1 MKYITFLKE
10 NQAINIYDVLKKYIP
25 SSDQIILETHEGI
38 SVSQVD
44 DNFKISN
51 LKKESINFFNIK
63 IYTLKQ
69 LITFL
74 NSQAGIQA
82 KAIGEN
88 SDILTISH
96 SSFDDLVDNK
106 DQEKQPYNNWV
117 WNKDMNCWRPPVE
130 EPKLS
135 VEFTYS
141 WNQNR
146 LNWDIELRNPC
157 ERKYRGFLLWRA
169 VPTYSES
176 FYGDVCSNNNYMI
189 KSFEDITHGT
199 MDFMSKTIS
208 NHGIQRLDDN
218 PLGKFKIVTRHETVL
233 DLAPHAIITY
243 DEIDQDYIDQFS
255 KEDSKSLW
263 AIHPQCIGSTLE
275 ELLRLI
281 IEWGLAYLEFG
292 NREPIAVISD
302 RVLRAI
308 QMPLEVRN
316 ALLEIPAQTVE
327 KYIKNDSTLLI
338 KDQEDPIV
346 PEFVKH
352 WIMEMYRTY
361 SKRLNDQEVYVNT
374 LLDSYPM

>member
-1 MKYITFLKE
+1 MKYISFLKQ

-106 DQEKQPYNNWV
+106 DQGKQPHNNWV

-135 VEFTYS
+135 AEFLYS

-146 LNWDIELRNPC
+146 LNWDIGLRNPC

-189 KSFEDITHGT
+189 KSLGDTSHLF
-199 MDFMSKTIS
+199 DFVSKTIS
-208 NHGIQRLDDN
+208 DSETESINNNFEGR
-218 PLGKFKIVTRHETVL
+218 FKIVTRHETVL

-243 DEIDQDYIDQFS
+243 DEIDKNYIDQFS

-263 AIHPQCIGSTLE
+263 AKHPQCIGATLE
-275 ELLRLI
+275 ELFRLI

-308 QMPLEVRN
+308 QMPLDIRN

-327 KYIKNDSTLLI
+327 KYIRSDATLLV

-346 PEFVKH
+346 PEFVQH
-352 WIMEMYRTY
+352 WIMDMYRKY
-361 SKRLNDQEVYVNT
+361 SKRINDQEVYINT

>member
-1 MKYITFLKE
+1 MKYISFLKE
-10 NQAINIYDVLKKYIP
+10 NQGISIYDIAGDYIT
-25 SSDQIILETHEGI
+25 SSDRIILETRDGI
-38 SVSQVD
+38 TISQVD
-44 DNFKISN
+44 SNFKISN
-51 LKKESINFFNIK
+51 LKKESINFFDIK

-74 NSQAGIQA
+74 NTQASIEA
-82 KAIGEN
+82 HAIGEN
-88 SDILTISH
+88 SDILTILY
-96 SSFDDLVDNK
+96 SSLNDLVDNK
-106 DQEKQPYNNWV
+106 DKQKQPYNNWV

-135 VEFTYS
+135 AEFSYS

-146 LNWDIELRNPC
+146 LNWDIGLRNPC
-157 ERKYRGFLLWRA
+157 ERKYRGFVLWRA
-169 VPTYSES
+169 VPTHLES
-176 FYGDVCSNNNYMI
+176 FYGDICNNNNYMI
-189 KSFEDITHGT
+189 KSLEEITHGT

-208 NHGIQRLDDN
+208 NHGIEELDKN

-233 DLAPHAIITY
+233 DLAPHAFITY
-243 DEIDQDYIDQFS
+243 DEIDKGYIDQFD

-263 AIHPQCIGSTLE
+263 ATHPQCIASTLE
-275 ELLRLI
+275 ELFRLI

-292 NREPIAVISD
+292 NREPVAVISD

-308 QMPLEVRN
+308 QMPLGVRN

-327 KYIKNDSTLLI
+327 KYIKNDPTLLV

-352 WIMEMYRTY
+352 WIMEMYQTY
-361 SKRLNDQEVYVNT
+361 SKRINDQEVYVNT